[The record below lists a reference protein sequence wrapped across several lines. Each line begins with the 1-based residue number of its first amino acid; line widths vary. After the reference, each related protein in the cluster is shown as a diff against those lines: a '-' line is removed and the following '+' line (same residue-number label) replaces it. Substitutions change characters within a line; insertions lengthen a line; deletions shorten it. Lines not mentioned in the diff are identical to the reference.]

1 MPTLDG
7 KVAIVTGVSSG
18 IGLALAAAFLAS
30 GTKVLGVDR
39 QDAPKSI
46 VGKNFAFLKLDLLL
60 ETAPDAVVKACTD
73 AFGERI
79 DILINN
85 AGIMDNSASADT
97 VDDEIWANNIAINL
111 TVPVM
116 LMRAVLPMMKQQRS
130 GSIVNISSKAGISGA
145 CSGIAYCSAKHGI
158 NGATKNVAFR
168 FRNEGIRCNSICPG
182 GVATNITDSYDH
194 SKKDIAA
201 YKEHQPIHNVH
212 VDPSKEGFYCPSSE
226 DMVGLTLFLAGDLSK
241 TISGSIIPID
251 LAWSTI

>member
-1 MPTLDG
+1 
-7 KVAIVTGVSSG
+7 
-18 IGLALAAAFLAS
+18 
-30 GTKVLGVDR
+30 
-39 QDAPKSI
+39 
-46 VGKNFAFLKLDLLL
+46 
-60 ETAPDAVVKACTD
+60 
-73 AFGERI
+73 
-79 DILINN
+79 
-85 AGIMDNSASADT
+85 
-97 VDDEIWANNIAINL
+97 
-111 TVPVM
+111 
-116 LMRAVLPMMKQQRS
+116 
-130 GSIVNISSKAGISGA
+130 
-145 CSGIAYCSAKHGI
+145 
-158 NGATKNVAFR
+158 VAFR